1 MYFIKMIILK
11 SMPWLKGLIKIV
23 MYFLNKKKKHHTLL
37 LKLENCKNK
46 YALIPCL
53 IYSKISVF
61 AKQND

>member
-1 MYFIKMIILK
+1 MILK
-11 SMPWLKGLIKIV
+11 SMLWLQGLIKIV
-23 MYFLNKKKKHHTLL
+23 TYFLNEKKHHTLL

-61 AKQND
+61 GKQNN